1 MAVLSYLVARLKE
14 ASTWAG
20 VAPILLAIGVPAGT
34 VPLIVQVGMALAGA
48 AAILIPSS

>member
-1 MAVLSYLVARLKE
+1 MAVLGYIIARLKE

-20 VAPILLAIGVPAGT
+20 VAPLLLAVGVPAGT
-34 VPLIVQVGMALAGA
+34 VPVVVQIGMALAGV

>member
-1 MAVLSYLVARLKE
+1 MAILSYLAARLKE

-20 VAPILLAIGVPAGT
+20 IAPLLLAFGVPAGT
-34 VPLIVQVGMALAGA
+34 VPVVVQIGMAVAGV